1 VPEVGLMGWLLPRK
15 LESGWMAI
23 GLMETELRIAHGVR
37 EPGARPMILQV
48 GSYPIESELPDAVK
62 LLGEKMQLGRFR
74 CQTLMSSGE
83 YQLLSVEAPNVPPA
97 ELKSAVRWRVR
108 GLFDFHIDDATV
120 DVLDIP
126 PEPGTAGA
134 AHAMYAVV
142 ARNEK
147 VKSHIDRFQEA
158 QIPLAVI
165 DIAETAQRN
174 IGILCEETGGP
185 GVALLY
191 MAESYCLLTINFN
204 GELYLSRRIE
214 LGMDHVFRYEE
225 GAREGVLNRILVEV
239 QRTLDVFERQYHFV
253 TIGTLYVAPEPKDSG
268 ILGYLTENLD
278 VAVMALDLGAV
289 VDFVDGPPPA
299 PAMQWKHFHLIGAAL
314 RQETKAL

>member
-1 VPEVGLMGWLLPRK
+1 MGWLLPRK

-23 GLMETELRIAHGVR
+23 GLLQTELSIAHGLC
-37 EPGARPMILQV
+37 EPGARPAILQV
-48 GSYPIESELPDAVK
+48 GSFPIDGDSTTAVK
-62 LLGEKMQLGRFR
+62 TLAEKMQLGRFR
-74 CQTLMSSGE
+74 CQTLMSAGE
-83 YQLLSVEAPNVPPA
+83 YQLLTVEAPNVPPA
-97 ELKSAVRWRVR
+97 ELKSAVRWSVQ
-108 GLFDFHIDDATV
+108 GLIDFHIDDATV

-126 PEPGTAGA
+126 PDPASSGA

-142 ARNEK
+142 ARNEL

-158 QIPLAVI
+158 QIPLTVI

-174 IGILCEETGGP
+174 IGILCEEAGGP

-191 MAESYCLLTINFN
+191 LAETYCLLTINFN

-214 LGMDHVFRYEE
+214 LGLDHVFRYEE

-253 TIGTLYVAPEPKDSG
+253 SVGKLYVAPEPKDSG
-268 ILGYLTENLD
+268 ITAYLAENLD
-278 VAVMALDLGAV
+278 VSVMALELGAIL
-289 VDFVDGPPPA
+289 DFGEGANPDRA
-299 PAMQWKHFHLIGAAL
+299 TQWKHFHLIGAAL
-314 RQETKAL
+314 RQESKAL